1 MKTTINLAPAV
12 IPKLTATTLAIAL
25 TFGITSM
32 QAHAL
37 DKAAKDGQAPLAAE
51 FKKLDVNSND
61 LLSQTEAG
69 NDKLFTAN
77 NFSKADIDNDG
88 TLDQNEY
95 ANYKS
100 NTQKKVVKRVA
111 SDSVITSKAKANL
124 LAEKGLKSF
133 KISVETYKGQ
143 VILSGFVD
151 NQAAKKQAENVVS
164 KIDGV
169 KSVKNSLVVRS

>member
-1 MKTTINLAPAV
+1 MKTTST
-12 IPKLTATTLAIAL
+12 LTTGLTPTLSTMTLAIAL
-25 TFGITSM
+25 AFGVTSM
-32 QAHAL
+32 QALAL
-37 DKAAKDGQAPLAAE
+37 DEAAQEGQAPLAAE
-51 FKKLDVNSND
+51 FKKLDANSND
-61 LLSQTEAG
+61 LLSQAEAG

-77 NFSKADIDNDG
+77 NFAKADIDNDG

-124 LAEKGLKSF
+124 LAERGLKSF
-133 KISVETYKGQ
+133 KISVETYKGE

-151 NQAAKKQAENVVS
+151 NEAAKTQAENVVS

>member
-1 MKTTINLAPAV
+1 MKTTST
-12 IPKLTATTLAIAL
+12 LTTGLTPTLSTMTLVIAL
-25 TFGITSM
+25 
-32 QAHAL
+32 ALAL
-37 DKAAKDGQAPLAAE
+37 DEAAQEGQAPLAAE
-51 FKKLDVNSND
+51 FKKLDTNSND

-77 NFSKADIDNDG
+77 NFAKADIDNDG

-124 LAEKGLKSF
+124 LAERGLKSF
-133 KISVETYKGQ
+133 KISVETYKGE

-151 NQAAKKQAENVVS
+151 NEAAKTQAENVVS